1 VVLSLFQDT
10 GEACIE
16 TIKKIKI
23 TEIKKVANIAI
34 EKLSKK
40 ENF

>member
-23 TEIKKVANIAI
+23 TEIKKVANTAI
-34 EKLSKK
+34 QELGEK
-40 ENF
+40 

>member
-1 VVLSLFQDT
+1 MILSLFQDT

-23 TEIKKVANIAI
+23 TEINKVANTAI
-34 EKLSKK
+34 QEPCEKESY
-40 ENF
+40 